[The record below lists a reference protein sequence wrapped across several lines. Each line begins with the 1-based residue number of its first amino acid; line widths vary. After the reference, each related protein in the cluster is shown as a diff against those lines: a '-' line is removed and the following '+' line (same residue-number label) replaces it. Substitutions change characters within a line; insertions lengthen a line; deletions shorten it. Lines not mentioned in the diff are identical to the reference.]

1 MIKPDNFKK
10 AKHDYELCLVNYF
23 AVLKIY
29 GEGSKEVA
37 KAGLT
42 CRTAE
47 AAMCNFSLK
56 KYGFS
61 HRLIHDVRRR
71 GRLNWWELKENKAA

>member
-1 MIKPDNFKK
+1 MNKPSNFKE
-10 AKHDYELCLVNYF
+10 AKDFYELCLANYF

-37 KAGLT
+37 KASVT
-42 CRTAE
+42 ARYAE
-47 AAMCNFSLK
+47 AAMCNITLK

-61 HRLIHDVRRR
+61 HRLIHDCRRR
-71 GRLNWWELKENKAA
+71 GRLNWWELEEKKAA